1 MSLRCAGSSF
11 LFQQS
16 FSHFPIIFKEED
28 KRLAEKIA
36 IPLWAGAAAFLLWAC
51 LLSGSVALTN
61 LGYSNDYLEI
71 FELFFRVGSLIF
83 GGGVVVLPMLQNE
96 VVPKGWV
103 TNEQFFQGLGLTQ
116 SLPGP
121 LFNFSSFLGAT
132 YKGVIGA
139 FVAEV
144 GLFGPGYI
152 LIFAMLP
159 FWSRIRHLSWFKA
172 ILKGLNASA
181 IGLIG
186 SGCVFLYASAVK
198 TAADAMVFCLAGGLA
213 ALYAVQAPVCIL
225 IGALAGAAFSSSLL
239 DVGQVAYH

>member
-1 MSLRCAGSSF
+1 M
-11 LFQQS
+11 
-16 FSHFPIIFKEED
+16 
-28 KRLAEKIA
+28 
-36 IPLWAGAAAFLLWAC
+36 
-51 LLSGSVALTN
+51 
-61 LGYSNDYLEI
+61 EI